1 MEGRGRPLATLVV
14 GAACISFAPILVKVL
29 MRGGL
34 GPTAIGFWRCAL
46 GAVVL
51 AALTLA
57 RGRSLRLPRR
67 AAWFAA
73 AAGLAFFADLSVWH
87 RAIRDA
93 GAGLATILGNM
104 QVFLT
109 ALLSWWLFR
118 ERIGARFAAAA
129 VAAVAGVVLLV
140 GVGSGVAL
148 SGAYLRGIVL
158 GLLTA
163 LLYATF
169 LLAMRAAGS
178 ASGGGSTLA
187 VMTWMSAFAT
197 LPLGLLTVAEGGA
210 SVPVGWV
217 AWSAVAGLAIL
228 AQSLGWWS
236 ISRALP
242 LVPGATAGLLLLLQ
256 PVLATVWGAI
266 LFEESLTLL
275 QGIGAAVTLAAIYA
289 GSRRPGSIA
298 RTMKSPA

>member
-29 MRGGL
+29 MRGGI

-46 GAVVL
+46 GTVVL
-51 AALTLA
+51 AALA
-57 RGRSLRLPRR
+57 RGRGASLRLPRR

-73 AAGLAFFADLSVWH
+73 AAGLAFFADLAVWH

-129 VAAVAGVVLLV
+129 VAAISGVVLLV
-140 GVGSGVAL
+140 GVGSGVEL
-148 SGAYLRGIVL
+148 SGAYLRGVGL

-169 LLAMRAAGS
+169 LLAMRASGS

-197 LPLGLLTVAEGGA
+197 VPLGLLTVVEDGPA
-210 SVPVGWV
+210 VPVGWA
-217 AWSAVAGLAIL
+217 AWSAVWGLAIL
-228 AQSLGWWS
+228 AQSFGWWS

-242 LVPGATAGLLLLLQ
+242 RVPGATAGLLLLLQ
-256 PVLATVWGAI
+256 PVLATVWGAV
-266 LFEESLTLL
+266 LFDETLTVL
-275 QGIGAAVTLAAIYA
+275 QGVGAAVTLAAIYA
-289 GSRRPGSIA
+289 GSRRPA
-298 RTMKSPA
+298 TTVRTMKSPA